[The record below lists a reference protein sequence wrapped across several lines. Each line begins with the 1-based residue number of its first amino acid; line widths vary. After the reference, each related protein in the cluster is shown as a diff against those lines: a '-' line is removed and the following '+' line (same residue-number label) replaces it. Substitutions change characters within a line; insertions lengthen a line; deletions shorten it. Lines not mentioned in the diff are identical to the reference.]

1 MYSELPSHK
10 KDALILLGAIHIAIV
25 IILLFLLAL
34 VLTNVLDYGS
44 FFVVLILLG
53 VLSGFTCFGFYNDWK
68 RVVPIPSPSSRTIE
82 EFDDIGQIQP
92 NPQGPTGRVL
102 PILVNPPIAALT
114 A

>member
-1 MYSELPSHK
+1 MDLS
-10 KDALILLGAIHIAIV
+10 
-25 IILLFLLAL
+25 LLFSFYLEFFLGL
-34 VLTNVLDYGS
+34 PVLDSIMIG
-44 FFVVLILLG
+44 
-53 VLSGFTCFGFYNDWK
+53 N